1 MKRGFV
7 IAALAIGLGLAAAPA
22 VFQMFTR
29 APKGG
34 RMIKAFQ
41 PYMTH
46 ANTAKFQGYMAEID
60 RADRESQAQLPAL
73 LSSRAGIA
81 PGGIASRFPSL
92 AAFNTQWPQIHADMS
107 DDMLV
112 KMDRM
117 VPNYR
122 AVKALPPFVLFPWFF
137 VIPGLFVAGFAGW
150 ALRADGAGR
159 SPRAPLTVL
168 AVFGVAIIAAPAV
181 FQMFTR
187 APKGATM
194 IKTFKPLMTTRKVT
208 TIQGYFLVIGS
219 GEGEV
224 RNQVDSVLLQHGV
237 GPQQLSSALPALA
250 AFHRD
255 WPRISS
261 DMAPMIGAMS
271 DNVTNYEAVKALP
284 PFWLFPWFFVL
295 PGLLIAG
302 LAVAA
307 RPRPGAEPAVVAV
320 PADDRPTRSGE
331 PSAAGAGRAS
341 WSGS

>member
-34 RMIKAFQ
+34 RMITAFQ

-60 RADRESQAQLPAL
+60 RADHESRSQLPAL

-81 PGGIASRFPSL
+81 PADVASRFPSL
-92 AAFNTQWPQIHADMS
+92 GALNRQWPSIHADMS
-107 DDMLV
+107 EDMLV

-137 VIPGLFVAGFAGW
+137 VIPGLFVAGFAAW
-150 ALRADGAGR
+150 ALRADTAGR
-159 SPRAPLTVL
+159 NPRAPLTVL
-168 AVFGVAIIAAPAV
+168 AVFGLAIIAAPGV

-194 IKTFKPLMTTRKVT
+194 INNFKPLMTTQKVT

-219 GEGEV
+219 GEGEL
-224 RNQVDSVLLQHGV
+224 RNQVDSTLLQHGMS
-237 GPQQLSSALPALA
+237 QQRLASALPALA

-255 WPRISS
+255 WPKISS

-271 DNVTNYEAVKALP
+271 DNVTNFDAVKALP

-307 RPRPGAEPAVVAV
+307 RPRPDAV
-320 PADDRPTRSGE
+320 PAVAVIPDEGHRSRAGD
-331 PSAAGAGRAS
+331 PSLAGAGRR
-341 WSGS
+341 SGSGS